1 MLLLKKLLEI
11 WLEHSEN
18 FCMNEYLF
26 VNGTFEVNRIF
37 VIKAETEEQAYDIL
51 CEKQNITESDKENA
65 RKYHKGILIE
75 YTNGYFETDD
85 F

>member
-1 MLLLKKLLEI
+1 MLLLKKLLGI
-11 WLEHSEN
+11 WLEHRED

-51 CEKQNITESDKENA
+51 CEK
-65 RKYHKGILIE
+65 
-75 YTNGYFETDD
+75 
-85 F
+85 

>member
-1 MLLLKKLLEI
+1 
-11 WLEHSEN
+11 
-18 FCMNEYLF
+18 MNEYLF
-26 VNGTFEVNRIF
+26 VNGAFEVNRIF

-51 CEKQNITESDKENA
+51 CEKQNITGSDKENA

-85 F
+85 LEELIETEEKIAFIRL